1 MAMHKPKYIF
11 IPVDTLIHVEHTH
24 IHTQTYIYLEEE
36 FTCTCDFIQYY
47 MSKKRFSF
55 PSSSKD

>member
-24 IHTQTYIYLEEE
+24 THIHTQTHIYLEEE
-36 FTCTCDFIQYY
+36 FACTCDFIQYY
-47 MSKKRFSF
+47 MSKKNFLSF
-55 PSSSKD
+55 FF